1 MPDPNETT
9 PAASNREVASSHSST
24 PSSHEALYEDLKFN
38 KYHRKPLASWQR
50 GIVIRQRCHIELSV
64 HYDQLDRILNTFSLT
79 LTALSSSAIFAS
91 ANPQVSAAFGDT
103 SSKNVVSYVAG
114 IIAVVSTILQ
124 AVHRAL
130 QHVLLAEQNKQATV
144 ALTKLRFRLEFITGD
159 NLVDTGTL
167 NYIYLNRWAKE
178 YNDALES
185 APLNLKSILKPH
197 AKNMLKGRFM
207 SFRVILKTL
216 KCKRAG
222 RAIQS
227 DLFNVGLKNI
237 NSTSSGSDESITN
250 ESTVLLDRSMS

>member
-1 MPDPNETT
+1 M
-9 PAASNREVASSHSST
+9 
-24 PSSHEALYEDLKFN
+24 
-38 KYHRKPLASWQR
+38 
-50 GIVIRQRCHIELSV
+50 

-91 ANPQVSAAFGDT
+91 VNPQVISAVFGDT
-103 SSKNVVSYVAG
+103 SSNNVVSYVVG
-114 IIAVVSTILQ
+114 IIAVVSTIPQ

-130 QHVLLAEQNKQATV
+130 QHVLLAEKHKQATV

-159 NLVDTGTL
+159 NVVDTGTL

-185 APLNLKSILKPH
+185 APLIPQKYFDAARKEYVEREVHEFSRHTKDIEVQL
-197 AKNMLKGRFM
+197 
-207 SFRVILKTL
+207 
-216 KCKRAG
+216 AG
-222 RAIQS
+222 RAVQS

-250 ESTVLLDRSMS
+250 ESTALLDRSMS

>member
-9 PAASNREVASSHSST
+9 PAASNRKVASSHSST
-24 PSSHEALYEDLKFN
+24 PSSHEALYEDLTFN
-38 KYHRKPLASWQR
+38 KDHRKPLASWQR
-50 GIVIRQRCHIELSV
+50 GIIIRQRCHSELSV

-91 ANPQVSAAFGDT
+91 VNPQVSAAFGDT

-114 IIAVVSTILQ
+114 MIAVVSTILQ

-130 QHVLLAEQNKQATV
+130 QHVLLAEQHKQATV

-159 NLVDTGTL
+159 NVVDTGTL

-185 APLNLKSILKPH
+185 APLIPQKYFEAARKEYVEREVHEFSRHTKDIEVQL
-197 AKNMLKGRFM
+197 
-207 SFRVILKTL
+207 
-216 KCKRAG
+216 AG
-222 RAIQS
+222 RAVQS

-250 ESTVLLDRSMS
+250 ESTALLDRSMS